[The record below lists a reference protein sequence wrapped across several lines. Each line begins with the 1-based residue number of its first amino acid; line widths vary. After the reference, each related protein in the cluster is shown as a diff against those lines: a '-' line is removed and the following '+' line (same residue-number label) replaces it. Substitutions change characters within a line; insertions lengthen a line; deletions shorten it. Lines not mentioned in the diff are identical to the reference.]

1 MNAPGIDAARLTG
14 LFTELRLPTIK
25 VLWPQF
31 TEQADQEG
39 WPGARLLSAVRSPVS
54 VKQVVA
60 KS

>member
-31 TEQADQEG
+31 TEQAR
-39 WPGARLLSAVRSPVS
+39 PGRLARGTPAQCTR
-54 VKQVVA
+54 
-60 KS
+60 

>member
-1 MNAPGIDAARLTG
+1 MLARLTG
-14 LFTELRLPTIK
+14 LFTELRLPTI

-39 WPGARLLSAVRSPVS
+39 SPGAVS

>member
-39 WPGARLLSAVRSPVS
+39 WPGARLLSATR
-54 VKQVVA
+54 
-60 KS
+60 